1 MKVISADKLIQELE
15 EVRTRLIL
23 RGQLGAE
30 HIIVEEV
37 YPIIENAE
45 AIDLSKPGCLYCD
58 YRKFSSKI
66 CDGIVQVMN
75 EYNLESVDD
84 LVKILKGGV
93 TN

>member
-15 EVRTRLIL
+15 KVRTRLIL

-30 HIIVEEV
+30 HIIVNEV

-45 AIDLSKPGCLYCD
+45 AIDLNKPGCLYCD

-75 EYNLESVDD
+75 ENNIESVDD
-84 LVKILKGGV
+84 LVKILKGGA

>member
-75 EYNLESVDD
+75 ENNLESVDD
-84 LVKILKGGV
+84 LVKILKGGA